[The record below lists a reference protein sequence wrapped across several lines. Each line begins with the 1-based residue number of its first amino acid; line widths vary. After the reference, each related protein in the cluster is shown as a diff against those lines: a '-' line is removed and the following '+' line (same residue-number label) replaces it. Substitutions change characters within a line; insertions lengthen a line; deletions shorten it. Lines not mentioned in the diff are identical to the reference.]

1 MRHRWQVKRENPSQ
15 ADDWLMTYADMI
27 TLLLCFFAI
36 FLSISIPK
44 KAVPQK
50 VEIAQLVPLP
60 VPPTVLEP
68 AKSIEGDE
76 PPVRTNPIPVRTD
89 AASVEASEAP
99 PSQTIVDIRPFA
111 QSEIVDTLKSQG
123 RADIEQKGDR
133 ITTLEISSAAFFD
146 SGSAALSTSG
156 ESILRDVTVDL
167 KSDKLKDYEITVE
180 GHTDDTPIN
189 TSRFPSNWELSTA
202 RASAVVH
209 FFLDQG
215 IPARKLRAAGYADTF
230 PKAPNRDA
238 NGNAIPENQTQ
249 NRRVVIKMEK
259 IDRAEQD
266 SVTKLDAAFAASTAP

>member
-1 MRHRWQVKRENPSQ
+1 
-15 ADDWLMTYADMI
+15 MTYADMI

-36 FLSISIPK
+36 FMSVSAPGKDI
-44 KAVPQK
+44 ARK
-50 VEIAQLVPLP
+50 VEIVQPLP
-60 VPPTVLEP
+60 LPALPTIPLQINRPFQVVERAPRPKEDSVATTSAEIDKTP
-68 AKSIEGDE
+68 ALPNTIGAKTGGSF
-76 PPVRTNPIPVRTD
+76 
-89 AASVEASEAP
+89 VEASDAFNEPA
-99 PSQTIVDIRPFA
+99 VDTRPFA
-111 QSEIVDTLKSQG
+111 QSEIVDSLKSQG
-123 RADIEQKGDR
+123 KADIEQKGDR

-146 SGSAALSTSG
+146 SGSATLNRAG

-167 KSDKLKDYEITVE
+167 KSDKLKDYQITVE

-215 IPARKLRAAGYADTF
+215 IPALKLRAAGYADTF

-238 NGNAIPENQTQ
+238 NGNAIPANQTQ

-259 IDRAEQD
+259 IDKVGRD
-266 SVTKLDAAFAASTAP
+266 SVTMAPTD

>member
-1 MRHRWQVKRENPSQ
+1 
-15 ADDWLMTYADMI
+15 MTYADMI

-36 FLSISIPK
+36 FLSISIPR

-50 VEIAQLVPLP
+50 VEIARPMPPP
-60 VPPTVLEP
+60 VRATATQGNLLFRSPERAHQPTQDSVAATSAEV
-68 AKSIEGDE
+68 DE
-76 PPVRTNPIPVRTD
+76 PPARANTVRVQAD
-89 AASVEASEAP
+89 ASFVEASEAP
-99 PSQTIVDIRPFA
+99 SQTVVDILPFA
-111 QSEIVDTLKSQG
+111 QSEIVGRLKSQG

-146 SGSAALSTSG
+146 SGSAALSKSG

-167 KSDKLKDYEITVE
+167 KSEKLKDYQITVE

-189 TSRFPSNWELSTA
+189 TPRFPSNWELSTA
-202 RASAVVH
+202 RAAAVVH

-215 IPARKLRAAGYADTF
+215 IPALKLRAAGYADTF

-238 NGNAIPENQTQ
+238 NGSAIPENQTQ

-259 IDRAEQD
+259 IDKAEHD
-266 SVTKLDAAFAASTAP
+266 SVSKVDTVATSTVP

>member
-1 MRHRWQVKRENPSQ
+1 
-15 ADDWLMTYADMI
+15 MTYADMI

-36 FLSISIPK
+36 FLSITIPK

-50 VEIAQLVPLP
+50 VEIAQLVLLP

-68 AKSIEGDE
+68 AKSAEVDE
-76 PPVRTNPIPVRTD
+76 PLARADTARVNAD
-89 AASVEASEAP
+89 ASSVEANEAP
-99 PSQTIVDIRPFA
+99 SQSVVDTRPFA

-146 SGSAALSTSG
+146 SGSSALSQSG

-189 TSRFPSNWELSTA
+189 TA
-202 RASAVVH
+202 R
-209 FFLDQG
+209 LC
-215 IPARKLRAAGYADTF
+215 ITF
-230 PKAPNRDA
+230 W
-238 NGNAIPENQTQ
+238 I
-249 NRRVVIKMEK
+249 RV
-259 IDRAEQD
+259 
-266 SVTKLDAAFAASTAP
+266 SPH

>member
-1 MRHRWQVKRENPSQ
+1 
-15 ADDWLMTYADMI
+15 MTYADMI

-44 KAVPQK
+44 KAAPQK
-50 VEIAQLVPLP
+50 AEIAQLMPLP
-60 VPPTVLEP
+60 VQPTGLELANSAKLDEPRTRANAVRVKTDPFSIVAGETQSPTV
-68 AKSIEGDE
+68 
-76 PPVRTNPIPVRTD
+76 
-89 AASVEASEAP
+89 
-99 PSQTIVDIRPFA
+99 VDIRPFA

-189 TSRFPSNWELSTA
+189 SSRFPSNWELSTA

-209 FFLDQG
+209 FFLDKG

-259 IDRAEQD
+259 IDKAENN
-266 SVTKLDAAFAASTAP
+266 SATKLDAAFTTSTMP

>member
-1 MRHRWQVKRENPSQ
+1 
-15 ADDWLMTYADMI
+15 MTYADMI

-68 AKSIEGDE
+68 AKSAEVDE
-76 PPVRTNPIPVRTD
+76 PPVRTNAIPVRTD
-89 AASVEASEAP
+89 ASSVEASEAP
-99 PSQTIVDIRPFA
+99 SQSVVDVRPFA
-111 QSEIVDTLKSQG
+111 QSEIVDTLRSQG

-146 SGSAALSTSG
+146 SGSAALSQSG

-180 GHTDDTPIN
+180 GHTDDTPIS

-215 IPARKLRAAGYADTF
+215 IPALKLRAAGYADTF
-230 PKAPNRDA
+230 PRAPNRDA

-259 IDRAEQD
+259 IDKAERD
-266 SVTKLDAAFAASTAP
+266 SATKLDAALATSTVP

>member
-1 MRHRWQVKRENPSQ
+1 
-15 ADDWLMTYADMI
+15 MTYADMI

-36 FLSISIPK
+36 FLSISIPR

-50 VEIAQLVPLP
+50 AEIAQALPLP
-60 VPPTVLEP
+60 VQSTVIADNVPFQSLVAVHQPTVDSVAAAP
-68 AKSIEGDE
+68 VGVDE
-76 PPVRTNPIPVRTD
+76 PPARANAIQVKTD
-89 AASVEASEAP
+89 APSVEAGQT
-99 PSQTIVDIRPFA
+99 PSLAIVDTRPFA
-111 QSEIVDTLKSQG
+111 QSEIVDMLKSQG

-146 SGSAALSTSG
+146 SGSAALSQAG
-156 ESILRDVTVDL
+156 ESILKDVTVDL
-167 KSDKLKDYEITVE
+167 KSDKLKDYQITVE

-189 TSRFPSNWELSTA
+189 TARFPSNWELSTA

-215 IPARKLRAAGYADTF
+215 IPALKLRAAGYADTF

-259 IDRAEQD
+259 IDKAELGPGA
-266 SVTKLDAAFAASTAP
+266 KLDAAFPASIAR